1 MIGSDSM
8 NPTDRLTFIRLS
20 QHIAEHARNFEHLC
34 HCNLSD
40 SDLVEQLFKEAKEL
54 RFMSVCLYQHVLCE
68 KEEC

>member
-1 MIGSDSM
+1 M
-8 NPTDRLTFIRLS
+8 NPTDLLTYIRLS
-20 QHIAEHARNFEHLC
+20 QRIAEHARNFEHLC

-54 RFMSVCLYQHVLCE
+54 RFMSTCLYQHMLCE

>member
-8 NPTDRLTFIRLS
+8 NPTDLLTYIRVS
-20 QHIAEHARNFEHLC
+20 QRISEHARNFEHLC

-40 SDLVEQLFKEAKEL
+40 KDLAEQLFNEAKEL
-54 RFMSVCLYQHVLCE
+54 RFMSVCLYQHMLRE